1 MWRDTPPPRLCPRS
15 QAAMCVGSRKS
26 WGTPPSTR
34 CRATRKSSTA
44 GSRRPTASTRHFS
57 TAKRRHSISAMV
69 EIKQAKL
76 FQGLPE
82 SEVRSIE
89 KQMKTVKHPAGHKI
103 VLRGDGGVGFMII
116 TEGTVTVKTV
126 QGKSRKLGPG
136 DSFGEMALLDHEGR
150 SATITADTEV
160 TMATIPEW
168 NFKPF
173 LKEHPEVTYRL
184 LQTLSRRVRQS
195 EGDL

>member
-1 MWRDTPPPRLCPRS
+1 
-15 QAAMCVGSRKS
+15 V
-26 WGTPPSTR
+26 
-34 CRATRKSSTA
+34 
-44 GSRRPTASTRHFS
+44 
-57 TAKRRHSISAMV
+57 V

-89 KQMKTVKHPAGHKI
+89 KQMKTVKHPAGHEII
-103 VLRGDGGVGFMII
+103 VRGEGGVGFMVI
-116 TEGTVTVKTV
+116 TDGTVSVKTV
-126 QGKSRKLGPG
+126 QGVTRKLGPG

-160 TMATIPEW
+160 TLATIPEW

-173 LKEHPEVTYRL
+173 LKEHPEVAYRL
-184 LQTLSRRVRQS
+184 LQTLSRRIRQA
-195 EGDL
+195 EAET